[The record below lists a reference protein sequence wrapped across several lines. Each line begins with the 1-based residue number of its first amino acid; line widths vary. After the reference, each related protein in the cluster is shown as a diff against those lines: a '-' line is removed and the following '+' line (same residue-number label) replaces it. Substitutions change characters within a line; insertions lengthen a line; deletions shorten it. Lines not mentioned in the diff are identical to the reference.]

1 MDGATHYIMGVQS
14 WGKAKGGI
22 WVEGG
27 VSYIMFLE
35 NMAIN
40 TTYIIQECTKPSESD
55 CVHQFIRLRYARKH
69 STNCAP

>member
-27 VSYIMFLE
+27 L
-35 NMAIN
+35 
-40 TTYIIQECTKPSESD
+40 
-55 CVHQFIRLRYARKH
+55 VHYALWIKWQ
-69 STNCAP
+69 